1 VSFRHALVQDVAYES
16 LPFAR
21 RRDLHGRIA
30 RHLEAV
36 QASPDHSLLV
46 HHYRHAGDP
55 GKTRFHA
62 VRASES
68 SVAVYANLE
77 AIDYLAVALDTA
89 TGRTPHDACL
99 RSRFEE
105 LMGDSLETL
114 ARYDEAV
121 ASLSQARRRWASPA
135 VRAVAE
141 SVLSEL
147 SPIDEPDARDSLLC
161 WKIAVAMERG
171 RGAYTRALGWLDKG
185 AATLPPGHL
194 RLTARLRITRGGFLS
209 RVGRFREAVEV
220 GEEGVALARQDRDAA
235 LQAYG
240 LTLLGVAFAGLG
252 NLDRSR
258 ACHEEAVELY
268 ERAGDLHGVAMSHGN
283 LADSYFFLGDLR
295 AALEHDELSLSLHA
309 RIGSASWIAR
319 EHTNLGAT
327 LLQMGELEGALEHL
341 QEALAMR
348 ARQGVNP
355 VAIGMALVLLC
366 QTHLCLGE
374 TEAAAR
380 EIAEG
385 RRVLEDINSRGLLL
399 DVGIAEAEVHQA
411 RGELE
416 EAADSCRLVLAQ
428 AKSMGAE
435 LNQVQAHCALGR
447 VQVAQGIPE
456 AAIAGLEAGVALAEK
471 IGAGYERA
479 RTLAVLAEA
488 RAASDCTDHACE
500 DTLAE
505 AIRLF
510 EKMGARYDLDKAV
523 EVRERLA
530 STSC

>member
-1 VSFRHALVQDVAYES
+1 
-16 LPFAR
+16 
-21 RRDLHGRIA
+21 
-30 RHLEAV
+30 
-36 QASPDHSLLV
+36 
-46 HHYRHAGDP
+46 
-55 GKTRFHA
+55 
-62 VRASES
+62 
-68 SVAVYANLE
+68 
-77 AIDYLAVALDTA
+77 
-89 TGRTPHDACL
+89 
-99 RSRFEE
+99 
-105 LMGDSLETL
+105 MGDSLETL

-121 ASLSQARRRWASPA
+121 ASFSQARRRWASPA

-147 SPIDEPDARDSLLC
+147 SPIDEADARDSLLC

-185 AATLPPGHL
+185 ASALPPDHL
-194 RLTARLRITRGGFLS
+194 HLTARLRITRGGFLS

-220 GEEGVALARQDRDAA
+220 GEEGVALARQDGDAA
-235 LQAYG
+235 LRAYG
-240 LTLLGVAFAGLG
+240 LTLLGVAFDGLG
-252 NLDRSR
+252 ILDRSL
-258 ACHEEAVELY
+258 ACHAEAVELY

-366 QTHLCLGE
+366 QTHLCLSE
-374 TEAAAR
+374 TEAAAG

-385 RRVLEDINSRGLLL
+385 RQVLEDINSRGLLL

-411 RGELE
+411 RGELD
-416 EAADSCRLVLAQ
+416 EAADSCRWVLAQ

-435 LNQVQAHCALGR
+435 LNEVQALCALGR
-447 VQVAQGIPE
+447 VQVAQGASE

-488 RAASDCTDHACE
+488 QASCRSADNACE

-505 AIRLF
+505 AIRMF
-510 EKMGARYDLDKAV
+510 EKMGARYDLKQAL
-523 EVRERLA
+523 EVRERLE
-530 STSC
+530 STINQRRSHD